1 MHLLQRDPIDQPP
14 NPNYE
19 KDIAYVTNLNKWVLN
34 SIGIWPAVL
43 NGNYKFLPK
52 IAITASNIV
61 LFFTLIQ
68 CVLHITLEQKDPLLR
83 LKFFGLTCFSFIS
96 LMKYWALIVRKPMI
110 KLCIEQVQNDW
121 RQIKLERDRELMLAY
136 GKLGR
141 NLSLLSSVF
150 MYSGGIIYHTVMQN
164 TLGSYVD
171 EHNRTIKLL
180 IYPTYNALYD
190 VQRTPVYEIV
200 YVLQCF
206 CGYIFDSTAVGPC
219 GLTALFAT
227 HICGQIDI
235 VLSRLDDLAAGEL
248 EGKCNSYSELI
259 KIVDHHLE
267 ILRFSATVEAVL
279 REVCLLEFVGSTFVV
294 CLLEYY
300 CITDWNE
307 NNRISL
313 ITYSL
318 LLIST
323 TFNIFLLC
331 YIGDLLIEKST
342 NMGIHCFMIDWYHL
356 PTRTTRGL
364 ILIIAM
370 SSNSARISAGS
381 IIDLSLSAFASVLK
395 TSFAYL
401 NFIRS
406 TVV

>member
-1 MHLLQRDPIDQPP
+1 MHLSPPIDQPS

-19 KDIAYVTNLNKWVLN
+19 QDIAFVTNLNKWVLN

-43 NGNYKFLPK
+43 SGNYKLLPK
-52 IAITASNIV
+52 VLIAVSNVV
-61 LFFTLIQ
+61 LFFTLMQ

-83 LKFFGLTCFSFIS
+83 LKFLGLTCFSFIS

-110 KLCIEQVQNDW
+110 KYCVEQVQDDW
-121 RQIKLERDRELMLAY
+121 KQIKFERDRKLMMAY
-136 GKLGR
+136 GKMGR

-171 EHNRTIKLL
+171 EQNRTIKLL

-190 VQRTPVYEIV
+190 VQRTPVYELV
-200 YVLQCF
+200 YVLQCL
-206 CGYIFDSTAVGPC
+206 CGYIFDTTAVGPC
-219 GLTALFAT
+219 GLAALFAT

-235 VLSRLDDLAAGEL
+235 VLSRLDELAAGEQR
-248 EGKCNSYSELI
+248 GKSDSYGGLI
-259 KIVDHHLE
+259 KIVDHHLK

-279 REVCLLEFVGSTFVV
+279 REVCLLEFVGSTFVI

-307 NNRISL
+307 NNKISL

-318 LLIST
+318 LLISL
-323 TFNIFLLC
+323 TFNMFLLC
-331 YIGDLLIEKST
+331 YIGDLLIEKSSK
-342 NMGIHCFMIDWYHL
+342 MGVYCFMIDWFNL
-356 PTRTTRGL
+356 PTRTIQGL

-370 SSNSARISAGS
+370 SSNSAKISAGS
-381 IIDLSLSAFASVLK
+381 IIDLSLSTFASVLK

-401 NFIRS
+401 NFIRN
-406 TVV
+406 TIV